1 MRSVTPP
8 GEHDRDAA
16 SFAARSR
23 FHGLIQALGAHA
35 IVFQS
40 FLVSRLTLLV
50 IGLLTQ
56 IHIRPLT
63 VAGNPLRLSEAQAL
77 NIWGA
82 WDSGWYVDLALNGY
96 QRAPGADGQ
105 ANWAFFPAFPAL
117 ATGIGQLTGLAPFH
131 AMILISNLGFLTALL
146 LIHRLAR
153 AEFDRKTADL
163 AVLLLCVAPGS
174 YIFSAAYTEA
184 LFLACVTGALLLMR
198 SRRWMAAGAV
208 AAGAALTRN
217 LGIGLLLPYGW
228 AALERLL
235 PMLKSRTDRPGTG
248 ELARIGLGGLAPL
261 AALLGFMLYLHARTG
276 DALAFL
282 HIQKA
287 WNRKFD
293 VPFSATFSS
302 LLHPAGVHDAD
313 LLSLA
318 AAVLAVGLLIALAA
332 MRRWTLLALG
342 LFLTLVPLA
351 TGVTSFARYML
362 VIVPLWLALA
372 RILADRPRAAVACIV
387 VLAMLNGFMMVA
399 WTLAL
404 RVVA

>member
-1 MRSVTPP
+1 MRIVTSP
-8 GEHDRDAA
+8 GEH
-16 SFAARSR
+16 ARSK
-23 FHGLIQALGAHA
+23 FHGLARALGAHA
-35 IVFQS
+35 VVFQC
-40 FLVSRLTLLV
+40 FLISRLTLLV

-63 VAGNPLRLSEAQAL
+63 IAGNPLRLSDRQAL

-105 ANWAFFPAFPAL
+105 ANWAFFPAFPGL
-117 ATGIGQLTGLAPFH
+117 AAGIGQLTGLAPFH
-131 AMILISNLGFLTALL
+131 AMIVISNLSFLVALL

-163 AVLLLCVAPGS
+163 AVVLLCVAPGS

-235 PMLKSRTDRPGTG
+235 PMLRPGASRTDRPGMG

-261 AALLGFMLYLHARTG
+261 AALLSFMLYLHARTG

-293 VPFSATFSS
+293 IPFSATLES

-318 AAVLAVGLLIALAA
+318 AAVLAVGLLIALTA
-332 MRRWTLLALG
+332 MRRWTLLSLG

-372 RILADRPRAAVACIV
+372 RILADCPRAAVACIV

-404 RVVA
+404 RIVA